1 MTIHLLLQILLVGSA
16 LTSSSPFPEFKA
28 HVINAEAGTGLA
40 ITVAD
45 INQDGKPDIVG
56 VSANDVAWYENP
68 TWERHLISD
77 TLRNSNVCVAA
88 HDVDGDG
95 IPELAVG
102 ADWQYNNTKSGGALF
117 LLHHGDDVKAPW
129 KVITLIEEEPPL
141 HRVRW
146 VDFEGRGQKAL
157 VVAPLKGVDSTGPE
171 FTDSA
176 VWLYALFPDEN
187 PLETPWRRETISNDY
202 HLVHNIWAGP
212 QVPGLAEQ
220 LFIASAEG
228 VYGYYRERKDRYYPS
243 FSGGPRYISYGSVG
257 LEGAGEVKT
266 VLSGTQPPRL
276 EPVHLIATIEP
287 MHGHQAVLY
296 TPPLSSEFNAKHQ
309 RLVLDDQLKG
319 GHAIGFADFDRDDD
333 QDLLVGFREKAGP
346 KNLPGLNIYYL
357 SIDRNNTVTST
368 KQVVDDGGMAT
379 EDALAHDMNGDGWPD
394 IVAFGRATHNIKY
407 YENLGKGE

>member
-1 MTIHLLLQILLVGSA
+1 MTIQLLLHVAIVTSA
-16 LTSSSPFPEFKA
+16 LTAGNPFPEFKE
-28 HVINAEAGTGLA
+28 HVINADAGTGLA
-40 ITVAD
+40 ITVTD

-56 VSANDVAWYENP
+56 VSSDDVAWYENP
-68 TWERHLISD
+68 TWERHLIAD

-117 LLHHGDDVKAPW
+117 LLHHGDDMKAPW
-129 KVITLIEEEPPL
+129 KVITLLEEEPTL

-146 VDFEGRGQKAL
+146 ADLDGSGEKAL
-157 VVAPLKGVDSTGPE
+157 VVAPLKGFEATGPE
-171 FTDSA
+171 FMDSA
-176 VWLYALFPDEN
+176 VRLLALFPGDR
-187 PLETPWRRETISNDY
+187 PLEAPWRQETISVKF
-202 HLVHNIWAGP
+202 HLIHNIWAAP
-212 QVPGLAEQ
+212 QAPGLADQ
-220 LFIASAEG
+220 LLIASAEG
-228 VYGYYRERKDRYYPS
+228 VYAYYRVAKDDYRVS
-243 FSGGPRYISYGSVG
+243 FSGGLDYLPQGNVG
-257 LEGAGEVKT
+257 LEGAGEIKT
-266 VLSGTQPPRL
+266 VLSGTHHPRL

-296 TPPLSSEFNAKHQ
+296 TPPLSPGPAPEHQ

-319 GHAIGFADFDRDDD
+319 GHAIWFADFDRDGE

-346 KNLPGLNIYYL
+346 ENLPGLNIYYL
-357 SIDRNNTVTST
+357 TIDRNNTATST